1 MAENGSQVEKSRLV
15 LEQPWPWQRVVKR
28 LIDVV
33 GSAALLVLLSPV
45 MLVIALA
52 VRVSSPGPIF
62 YRWRVVGLDG
72 RPFTGYKFRS
82 MVPDADS
89 LKEQLLL
96 DNEMLGPVFKMRVD
110 PRVTGLG
117 RWLRR
122 YSLDEL
128 PQLWSVLKGDMSL
141 VGPRPVFPHEYQQF
155 EPWQRRKLTVVPG
168 MTCTWQVNGRN
179 GVASFDDWV
188 RMDLAYIDNWS
199 IWLDLRILFK
209 TVRAVLKGT
218 GH

>member
-1 MAENGSQVEKSRLV
+1 MDESRIV
-15 LEQPWPWQRVVKR
+15 LERPVPWQRAIKR
-28 LIDVV
+28 LLDMV

-45 MLVIALA
+45 MILIALA
-52 VRVSSPGPIF
+52 VRITSPGPIL
-62 YRWRVVGLDG
+62 YHWRVVGLNG

-82 MVPDADS
+82 MVRDADT

-96 DNEMLGPVFKMRVD
+96 ENEMRGPVFKIRAD

-141 VGPRPVFPHEYQQF
+141 VGPRPVFPKEYQQF

-168 MTCTWQVNGRN
+168 LTCTWQVNGRN
-179 GVASFDDWV
+179 GVADFDDWV

-199 IWLDLRILFK
+199 IWLDLIILLK

-218 GH
+218 GR